1 MMAETHAYFR
11 ELLDKNLTADYL
23 VKSDFAM
30 LNGRLAAHYDLP
42 PISGTRI
49 RRVQLPPGAP
59 RGGFLT
65 QAAVLKVTANG
76 TTTSPVPR
84 GAFVLDRFLGQPPA
98 PPPPNVPAVEPD
110 VRGAVTI
117 REQLDKHRTN
127 AACASCHTK
136 MDPPGF
142 ALEEFDVIGGHRA
155 RYRSLGTG
163 DNAPR
168 GSIDPFIGIGFKLGP
183 KVDSSGALPDGRK
196 FAGFSEFQS
205 LLASDKDAL
214 ATNLAKQFAVYATGR
229 GVSFGDRDEIAS
241 IVAAANKNSGGT
253 RTLLYEL
260 VQSKLFRTR

>member
-1 MMAETHAYFR
+1 
-11 ELLDKNLTADYL
+11 
-23 VKSDFAM
+23 M
-30 LNGRLAAHYDLP
+30 LNGRLAAHYNLP
-42 PISGTRI
+42 PVSGTQV

-59 RGGFLT
+59 RGSFLT

-98 PPPPNVPAVEPD
+98 PPSPNIPAVEPD

-117 REQLDKHRTN
+117 REQLDKHRNN

-142 ALEEFDVIGGHRA
+142 ALEEFDVIGGHRT

-163 DNAPR
+163 DPAPR
-168 GSIDPFIGIGFKLGP
+168 GNIDPFIGIGFKLGP
-183 KVDSSGALPDGRK
+183 KVDASGTLPDGRA
-196 FAGFSEFQS
+196 FAGFTEFQA
-205 LLASDKDAL
+205 LLASDRDAL
-214 ATNLAKQFAVYATGR
+214 ATNLTRQFAVYGTGR
-229 GVSFGDRDEIAS
+229 GVSFGDRDEIAE
-241 IVAAANKNSGGT
+241 VVRAANKNGGGI